1 MHKDRQ
7 KQALAFVTPSEN
19 VKTNPNNPNK
29 LPPKKGVITMSK
41 RSDERKNRQVD
52 VELLVSMI
60 EAYRKLYTERRD
72 DPCAEEN

>member
-1 MHKDRQ
+1 MHK
-7 KQALAFVTPSEN
+7 VH
-19 VKTNPNNPNK
+19 
-29 LPPKKGVITMSK
+29 KKGVITMSK